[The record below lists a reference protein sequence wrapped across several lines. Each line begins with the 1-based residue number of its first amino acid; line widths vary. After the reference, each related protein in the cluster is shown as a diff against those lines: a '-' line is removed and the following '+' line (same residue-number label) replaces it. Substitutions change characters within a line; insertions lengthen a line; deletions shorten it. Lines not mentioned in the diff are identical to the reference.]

1 MARCLLFLSFFI
13 IACQSETTDTTDFTE
28 VDFQEYSLY
37 LTAED
42 HDQIGQPAL
51 INHIDSGLLVYDYL
65 AQSIFLF
72 DEEGNQLNRFGRE
85 GDGPGEFRFIAGLW
99 KSGDQYIAYDRNSS
113 KVIYYDLNG
122 SLVSEASL
130 RLESL
135 ALSMSLYTQ
144 DQIYAPTNG
153 FEGSLIS
160 RVNLQEGTSEHFGQ
174 SLINDS
180 EDFDFDKSQQEIL
193 SGRVPPNMI
202 NRLLLESNES
212 GLFSYQQATSVLQK
226 YSHDKEM
233 LWEVD
238 LSIPATEGI
247 FDRYIEINQSFVD
260 RGMRNMFMLQYAS
273 QMSAAQNGVFI
284 LINTVSD
291 HPTTVVWVSNE
302 GDRVVSA
309 YLRNEEDFSP
319 DLMAVSNNGEDL
331 FLGSRM
337 EALIL
342 KLKWPN

>member
-1 MARCLLFLSFFI
+1 MPRYFLFISIFI
-13 IACQSETTDTTDFTE
+13 FACQTETTDSTDFTE
-28 VDFQEYSLY
+28 VDFQEPSLY

-72 DEEGNQLNRFGRE
+72 DEEGNQKYRFGRE
-85 GDGPGEFRFIAGLW
+85 GDGPGEFRYIAGLW

-122 SLVSEASL
+122 SLLSEAPL

-160 RVNLQEGTSEHFGQ
+160 RVNLQEGSSEHFGQ
-174 SLINDS
+174 SLINKD

-212 GLFSYQQATSVLQK
+212 GLFSYQQATAILQK
-226 YSHDKEM
+226 YSHDKEL

-238 LSIPATEGI
+238 LSVPATEGI
-247 FDRYIEINQSFVD
+247 FDRFIEINQSFVD
-260 RGMRNMFMLQYAS
+260 RGMRNMYMLQYAS
-273 QMSAAQNGVFI
+273 QMSAAQNGAFI
-284 LINTVSD
+284 LINTIPD

-302 GDRVVSA
+302 GDKVVSA
-309 YLRNEEDFSP
+309 YLRNQEDFNP
-319 DLMAVSNNGEDL
+319 DLLAVSNSGEHV

-337 EALIL
+337 EAMIL
-342 KLKWPN
+342 KLNWPN